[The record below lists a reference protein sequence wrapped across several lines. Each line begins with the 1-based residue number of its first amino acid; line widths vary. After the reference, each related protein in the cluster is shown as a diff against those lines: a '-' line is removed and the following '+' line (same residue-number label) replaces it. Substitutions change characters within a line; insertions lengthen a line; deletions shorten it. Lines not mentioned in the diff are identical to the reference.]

1 MVVAKD
7 VAKLVPP
14 ARHRLPGSLEEQVR
28 SHQFLSSQPKHQ
40 TESGDINS
48 YERLAGVRCE
58 AVFDVDFYAPYL
70 SIHRPCT
77 RSGEFEQMA
86 VGVTKVEAPAARFP
100 RTFLLHGDPLL
111 LEPRLPV
118 AQFSRWN
125 CEGEVQFPVPVV
137 R

>member
-48 YERLAGVRCE
+48 YERLAGVKQ
-58 AVFDVDFYAPYL
+58 A
-70 SIHRPCT
+70 
-77 RSGEFEQMA
+77 
-86 VGVTKVEAPAARFP
+86 
-100 RTFLLHGDPLL
+100 
-111 LEPRLPV
+111 
-118 AQFSRWN
+118 
-125 CEGEVQFPVPVV
+125 
-137 R
+137 